1 MVFTIGVVSVVSGA
15 MLACQTQRYPAYV
28 RLLEIG
34 AGFLLI
40 GGLALSSCALPI
52 VF

>member
-1 MVFTIGVVSVVSGA
+1 MVLTIGIVSVVSGT
-15 MLACQTQRYPAYV
+15 MLACQTQRFPAYV
-28 RLLEIG
+28 RVLEIG

-40 GGLALSSCALPI
+40 GGLALSSCALPV

>member
-1 MVFTIGVVSVVSGA
+1 M
-15 MLACQTQRYPAYV
+15 

>member
-1 MVFTIGVVSVVSGA
+1 MLLALGVLSVVAGTV
-15 MLACQTQRYPAYV
+15 LACVSRRFPSFV
-28 RLLEIG
+28 WVIEIG

-52 VF
+52 VL

>member
-1 MVFTIGVVSVVSGA
+1 MVFTIGIVSVVGGA
-15 MLACQTQRYPAYV
+15 LLAGQTQRFPAYM

>member
-1 MVFTIGVVSVVSGA
+1 MVFTIGIVSVVSGT
-15 MLACQTQRYPAYV
+15 MLACQSQRFPAYV

-40 GGLALSSCALPI
+40 GGLALSSRALP
-52 VF
+52 VLF